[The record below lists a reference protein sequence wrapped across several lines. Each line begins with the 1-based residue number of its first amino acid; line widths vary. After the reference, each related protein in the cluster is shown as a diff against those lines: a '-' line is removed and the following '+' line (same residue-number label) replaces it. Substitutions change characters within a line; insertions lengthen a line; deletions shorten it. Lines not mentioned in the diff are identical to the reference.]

1 MLAIRPLKYVFAYT
15 AVVVG
20 YISFTYTGIWAFATV
35 LYAYA
40 LIPIVELFIK
50 PDNKNL
56 TEAEEELI
64 KDDKIYDWII
74 YLMVPIHFLLLFYY
88 LYSMQD
94 TSLSI
99 ADIIGRTLSMGTIC
113 GNAINIGHEL
123 GHRSKKFE
131 QFLAKSVLL
140 VTLMMHW
147 FIEHNRGHHTRVATD
162 EDPATAKKG
171 DIIFVFWIKSMI
183 FSYISAWKLE
193 AYRLFR
199 KRQNFWSIHNEMIWF
214 TIIHALFTAL
224 IYSLFGLSGLMYF
237 LIVSFLGMVVL
248 ETINYIEHYG
258 LVRNKTESGRY
269 ERVLPH
275 HSWNSNHII
284 GRLMIFE
291 LSRHSDHHFKAS
303 RKYQVLKSYDDAPQ
317 MPTGYPGMM
326 LLSLIPPLWFY
337 VMNPR
342 VDQVYERLNKA

>member
-15 AVVVG
+15 AVAVG
-20 YISFTYTGIWAFATV
+20 CISFTYTGIWAFATV

-56 TEAEEELI
+56 SQAEEELI
-64 KDDKIYDWII
+64 KEDKVYDWII
-74 YLMVPIHFLLLFYY
+74 YLMVPIHFALLFYY
-88 LYSMQD
+88 LFSMQNPEL
-94 TSLSI
+94 TVT
-99 ADIIGRTLSMGTIC
+99 DIIGRTLSMGTIC

-123 GHRSKKFE
+123 GHRSKKYE
-131 QFLAKSVLL
+131 QFLAKLVLL

-162 EDPATAKKG
+162 EDPASAKKG
-171 DIIFVFWIKSMI
+171 DIIFIFWIKSMI

-193 AYRLFR
+193 ADRLR
-199 KRQNFWSIHNEMIWF
+199 KRDLGFWSIKNEMIWF
-214 TIIHALFTAL
+214 TFIQTLFTA
-224 IYSLFGLSGLMYF
+224 IIFYMFGLSGMLYF
-237 LIVSFLGMVVL
+237 FAVSILGMIVL

-258 LVRNKTESGRY
+258 LERTKRENGKY
-269 ERVLPH
+269 ERVMPH
-275 HSWNSNHII
+275 HSWNSNHIV

-303 RKYQVLKSYDDAPQ
+303 RKYQILKSYDDAPQ

-326 LLSLIPPLWFY
+326 MLSLCPPLWFY
-337 VMNPR
+337 IMNPR
-342 VDQVYERLNKA
+342 VDAIRANYK

>member
-15 AVVVG
+15 AIVVG

-50 PDNKNL
+50 PNNKNL
-56 TEAEEELI
+56 SQAEEELV
-64 KDDKIYDWII
+64 KEDKIYDWII
-74 YLMVPIHFLLLFYY
+74 YLMVPIHFALLFYY
-88 LYSMQD
+88 LFSMQNPEL
-94 TSLSI
+94 TIS
-99 ADIIGRTLSMGTIC
+99 DIIGRTLSMGTIC

-123 GHRSKKFE
+123 GHRSKKYE
-131 QFLAKSVLL
+131 QFLAKMVLL

-162 EDPATAKKG
+162 EDPASAKKG
-171 DIIFVFWIKSMI
+171 DIIFLFWVKSMI

-193 AYRLFR
+193 AIRLR
-199 KRQNFWSIHNEMIWF
+199 KKGKGFWSVKNEMIWF
-214 TIIHALFTAL
+214 TIIQAALTGIIF
-224 IYSLFGLSGLMYF
+224 YLFGLSGMLYF
-237 LIVSFLGMVVL
+237 FTVSLVGMIVL

-258 LVRNKTESGRY
+258 LERNKREDGKY
-269 ERVLPH
+269 ERVKPH
-275 HSWNSNHII
+275 HSWNSNHIV

-303 RKYQVLKSYDDAPQ
+303 RKYQILKSYDDAPQ

-326 LLSLIPPLWFY
+326 MLSLCPPLWFY
-337 VMNPR
+337 IMNPR
-342 VDQVYERLNKA
+342 VDAIKANYK